1 MRIALVAHDARKQE
15 LVEWCTHNAQTL
27 SKHTLF
33 GTGTTARLLGKIP
46 VMNEPG
52 PEGTATM
59 DWYTMTLKVEPLL
72 SGPLGGDQQI
82 GAMIAE
88 GKIDCLIFFC
98 DNLITQ
104 GHQQDVGAL
113 VRLASLYNV
122 AFATNRTTADMIMTS
137 PLFGNEDYKRI
148 IPGAIE
154 KYKNRFVE
162 REENTNK
169 EPVKEESVKEPVQDE
184 ETKEEKVDEMKRMWE
199 EIPESIKN
207 KIIKAREQNMN
218 EVELDKDEVLND
230 REKFSLIRLGYI
242 IITIENGCFPCIGKA
257 FHRKIKWVNDS
268 KCYNY
273 LQN

>member
-46 VMNEPG
+46 VMNEPR

-59 DWYTMTLKVEPLL
+59 DWHTMPLKVEPLL

-162 REENTNK
+162 REENSNK

-184 ETKEEKVDEMKRMWE
+184 ETEEEKVDEMKRMWE

-207 KIIKAREQNMN
+207 KIIKAREQNMD
-218 EVELDKDEVLND
+218 EVELDKDEELSD
-230 REKFSLIRLGYI
+230 REKILLISLGYI
-242 IITIENGCFPCIGKA
+242 IITIENGCFPCIGN
-257 FHRKIKWVNDS
+257 HRKIKWVNDS

>member
-1 MRIALVAHDARKQE
+1 MNIALVAHDARKQE
-15 LVEWCTHNAQTL
+15 LVEWCTHNAQVL
-27 SKHTLF
+27 SRHTLY
-33 GTGTTARLLGKIP
+33 GTGTTARLLGEIP
-46 VMNEPG
+46 VYNEPSE
-52 PEGTATM
+52 EGVAVM
-59 DWYTMTLKVEPLL
+59 DWYTMPLRVIPLL

-154 KYKNRFVE
+154 NYRTRKLENERGNNSTGRDKGISVE
-162 REENTNK
+162 SDTGGDTACDQGEYA
-169 EPVKEESVKEPVQDE
+169 D
-184 ETKEEKVDEMKRMWE
+184 
-199 EIPESIKN
+199 
-207 KIIKAREQNMN
+207 
-218 EVELDKDEVLND
+218 ND
-230 REKFSLIRLGYI
+230 GDCGSEG
-242 IITIENGCFPCIGKA
+242 
-257 FHRKIKWVNDS
+257 
-268 KCYNY
+268 
-273 LQN
+273 

>member
-59 DWYTMTLKVEPLL
+59 DRYTMTLKVEPLL

-154 KYKNRFVE
+154 KYKNRFRESEPDTASVE
-162 REENTNK
+162 EVSQDL
-169 EPVKEESVKEPVQDE
+169 VKNQQ
-184 ETKEEKVDEMKRMWE
+184 
-199 EIPESIKN
+199 EIIQKWLRNELSTTVKN
-207 KIIKAREQNMN
+207 KITSAKEKGLN
-218 EVELDKDEVLND
+218 EVELGESVSLND
-230 REKFSLIRLGYI
+230 KEKEALIHMGY
-242 IITIENGCFPCIGKA
+242 TIVTNGVNY
-257 FHRKIKWVNDS
+257 KIRWVNDGE
-268 KCYNY
+268 
-273 LQN
+273 

>member
-33 GTGTTARLLGKIP
+33 GTGTTARLLSNIRVINDP
-46 VMNEPG
+46 RTE
-52 PEGTATM
+52 TACST
-59 DWYTMTLKVEPLL
+59 DCNNMTLAVTPLL

-137 PLFGNEDYKRI
+137 PLFGNKDYKPI

-154 KYKNRFVE
+154 KYKNRFENRNEDTDGSKEVSQE
-162 REENTNK
+162 QIPIQAEENLDQEECMSTHGRTDIDSTNIYNKDHQPSK
-169 EPVKEESVKEPVQDE
+169 EPL
-184 ETKEEKVDEMKRMWE
+184 
-199 EIPESIKN
+199 
-207 KIIKAREQNMN
+207 
-218 EVELDKDEVLND
+218 LDNNVLQLV
-230 REKFSLIRLGYI
+230 F
-242 IITIENGCFPCIGKA
+242 
-257 FHRKIKWVNDS
+257 
-268 KCYNY
+268 
-273 LQN
+273 

>member
-33 GTGTTARLLGKIP
+33 GTGTTARLLSNIRVINDPASEAGCSTDC
-46 VMNEPG
+46 NN
-52 PEGTATM
+52 
-59 DWYTMTLKVEPLL
+59 MTLAVTPLL

-137 PLFGNEDYKRI
+137 PLFGNKDYKPI

-154 KYKNRFVE
+154 KYKNRFE
-162 REENTNK
+162 NREEEQDGSKEVSQEQIPIRSEENLDQEECMSTCDRTDIDSTNICSKDHQPSK
-169 EPVKEESVKEPVQDE
+169 EPL
-184 ETKEEKVDEMKRMWE
+184 
-199 EIPESIKN
+199 
-207 KIIKAREQNMN
+207 
-218 EVELDKDEVLND
+218 LDNNVLQLV
-230 REKFSLIRLGYI
+230 F
-242 IITIENGCFPCIGKA
+242 
-257 FHRKIKWVNDS
+257 
-268 KCYNY
+268 
-273 LQN
+273 